1 MSYTTRSFI
10 STDKEVPSYEKNISI
25 CLGTNGFSFSITSV
39 GGELLSFGEI
49 DFEGNLSMSEIVQM
63 VKTIFA
69 EHNITPFGFKKTEL
83 RVFSNQFVWVPENLY
98 EAGND
103 KHYLDAVCQVDIS
116 KGVFSEYNDLVKAYL
131 IFTADNT
138 FVSAFKIA
146 IPGLKIR
153 CQHSTLVN
161 ETNVHTSDLISLLLI
176 NVRKGVSD
184 FTVLCNKKLQ
194 FSNSFPCA
202 NFEETVYHA
211 LNVAKQLHLDDA
223 PLKALLCGDV
233 DHSKFEILNRYF
245 ANVDLYN
252 GTPLTVNNAELHHL
266 HRYKYPLLLS

>member
-25 CLGTNGFSFSITSV
+25 CLGTNGFSWSITSV

-49 DFEGNLSMSEIVQM
+49 DYEGNLSMSEIVQM

-69 EHNITPFGFKKTEL
+69 EHNIAPFGFKKTEL

-103 KHYLDAVCQVDIS
+103 KHYLDAVCPVDIS

-138 FVSAFKIA
+138 RS
-146 IPGLKIR
+146 
-153 CQHSTLVN
+153 
-161 ETNVHTSDLISLLLI
+161 
-176 NVRKGVSD
+176 
-184 FTVLCNKKLQ
+184 
-194 FSNSFPCA
+194 
-202 NFEETVYHA
+202 EERRVG
-211 LNVAKQLHLDDA
+211 K
-223 PLKALLCGDV
+223 
-233 DHSKFEILNRYF
+233 S
-245 ANVDLYN
+245 VDL
-252 GTPLTVNNAELHHL
+252 GG
-266 HRYKYPLLLS
+266 